1 MRIRRRVR
9 CLRSTAVILD
19 WARRIWAFE
28 VVALAALCFQEFFF
42 PGFKLLFEGFLPG
55 QKLLEFFLWLPS
67 PSMVASDPQR
77 GQF

>member
-19 WARRIWAFE
+19 WARRIWRLRLSR
-28 VVALAALCFQEFFF
+28 LAALCFQEFFF
-42 PGFKLLFEGFLPG
+42 PGFKLLFEGLLPG
-55 QKLLEFFLWLPS
+55 QKLLEFFLWLHRG
-67 PSMVASDPQR
+67 SMVASDPQR